1 MRCRRKLGGASRPA
15 EWRFLI
21 SPPVEELESLQEKVI
36 FFITEIRLSFEES
49 TMTDFETIQY
59 SVEGHFLADTE
70 QIGVITLNRPGALN
84 AINPQMVKE
93 LNEVLDQIEKDD
105 NIRAVIIRSASDKA
119 FSVGADLKAAASM
132 MQDKAKAR
140 EWVAEGQKLF
150 RRIESFPKP
159 IIAEI
164 NALTLG
170 GGLEMAMACDLRIA
184 SSEAKLGNPEVQ
196 LGLIP
201 AWGGTQRMPKI
212 IGLGKAK
219 ELILTGRQITAQ
231 EALEIGLVNKVVPPD
246 ELHSEALFLAQ
257 QIADNAPIAV
267 QLAKKTMNMALT
279 VPIEE
284 GNKAEL
290 EAIAQTFETEDLVI
304 GITAVLQKSKPKF
317 KGK

>member
-1 MRCRRKLGGASRPA
+1 
-15 EWRFLI
+15 
-21 SPPVEELESLQEKVI
+21 
-36 FFITEIRLSFEES
+36 
-49 TMTDFETIQY
+49 MTDFETIQY

-84 AINPQMVKE
+84 AINPRMVKE

-290 EAIAQTFETEDLVI
+290 EAIAQTFETEDLAI
-304 GITAVLQKSKPKF
+304 GITAVLQKAKPKF